1 MAVASKMSEGGNEP
15 QEDPISEELYQLER
29 ERQQAERDHDI
40 RDIRSNRTRRQE
52 EDAPWLRISVDER
65 PNPYFSEQSSDFDLY
80 SDREPNGS
88 ARERIPPPPTGP
100 PPPYPYDEE
109 VERSRGLSRGSN
121 SNGETRSR
129 RFWNRL
135 RRPERRAPPVQD
147 SVPRQ
152 IPRQTGQQAP
162 TASDARDPPPYSR
175 FEPSEQNH
183 GDDDSDFEEVVAVVR
198 ALGRGHD
205 RAFDEFCQLM
215 NAGRAALRQESD
227 QPAPAQDLA
236 DNDNDGDISQFQ
248 FVSTERRQES
258 NQPAAAQNSA
268 DDDIYSDFSQYFQL
282 VGFEQYREGNQPVAA
297 QNPAG
302 NDDDGDFSQYFQF
315 VSIDRRPESNQPAA
329 AQNLADNDIYSDFSQ
344 YFQLVGS
351 EQHLESDHNQ
361 PGESAIEDLQGDPE
375 LPPYSPNEEYTG
387 QLEVDPWDGQD
398 PWDFYLAAIEA
409 GQNPPEGQPRT
420 FPDLLEVHDEWLRT
434 IERNRAPVNRA
445 AP

>member
-1 MAVASKMSEGGNEP
+1 
-15 QEDPISEELYQLER
+15 
-29 ERQQAERDHDI
+29 
-40 RDIRSNRTRRQE
+40 
-52 EDAPWLRISVDER
+52 
-65 PNPYFSEQSSDFDLY
+65 
-80 SDREPNGS
+80 
-88 ARERIPPPPTGP
+88 
-100 PPPYPYDEE
+100 
-109 VERSRGLSRGSN
+109 
-121 SNGETRSR
+121 
-129 RFWNRL
+129 
-135 RRPERRAPPVQD
+135 
-147 SVPRQ
+147 
-152 IPRQTGQQAP
+152 
-162 TASDARDPPPYSR
+162 
-175 FEPSEQNH
+175 
-183 GDDDSDFEEVVAVVR
+183 
-198 ALGRGHD
+198 
-205 RAFDEFCQLM
+205 M

-236 DNDNDGDISQFQ
+236 DDDNDGDISQFQ

-282 VGFEQYREGNQPVAA
+282 VGFEQYPEGNQPVAA

-315 VSIDRRPESNQPAA
+315 VSTERRPESNQPAA

-351 EQHLESDHNQ
+351 EQHPESDHNQ

>member
-1 MAVASKMSEGGNEP
+1 MAVVSNMSEGGNEP
-15 QEDPISEELYQLER
+15 QEDPISEELYQFER

-40 RDIRSNRTRRQE
+40 RETRSNRTQRQE
-52 EDAPWLRISVDER
+52 EDAPWLMLSVDEH
-65 PNPYFSEQSSDFDLY
+65 PNPYSSEQSSDFDLY
-80 SDREPNGS
+80 SVREPIGS
-88 ARERIPPPPTGP
+88 ARGRIPPPPTGP

-109 VERSRGLSRGSN
+109 VELSRGLSRGSN

-135 RRPERRAPPVQD
+135 RRPERRAPPVD

-152 IPRQTGQQAP
+152 ITRQTGQQAP
-162 TASDARDPPPYSR
+162 AASDAVDPPPYFR
-175 FEPSEQNH
+175 FEPSGQNH
-183 GDDDSDFEEVVAVVR
+183 GEDDSDLEEFAVVVR
-198 ALGRGHD
+198 ALAPGHD
-205 RAFDEFCQLM
+205 RALDEFCQLM
-215 NAGRAALRQESD
+215 NAGRAELRAQSH
-227 QPAPAQDLA
+227 QPAPAQNLA
-236 DNDNDGDISQFQ
+236 DDN
-248 FVSTERRQES
+248 
-258 NQPAAAQNSA
+258 N
-268 DDDIYSDFSQYFQL
+268 YS
-282 VGFEQYREGNQPVAA
+282 
-297 QNPAG
+297 
-302 NDDDGDFSQYFQF
+302 DFSQYFQF
-315 VSIDRRPESNQPAA
+315 VSTERRPESNQPAA
-329 AQNLADNDIYSDFSQ
+329 AQNPADNDIYSDFSQ
-344 YFQLVGS
+344 YFQLLNS
-351 EQHLESDHNQ
+351 EQHPESDHNE